1 MIEDREQDPNM
12 ERIRIG
18 FVGCGTHSTHNLYP
32 MLNYAGATLEAVCDI
47 NESLAK
53 RNMAMFGGKAWY
65 TSVDEMLAKAAL
77 DGVMIV
83 GPAEL
88 HYEAGLQA
96 LRRGLPT
103 FVEKPPA
110 TDLAKTEELVQT
122 AKANKTFL
130 MTGFMKRHGLTYGK
144 IREHIQTGRFIPNA
158 CFMKYMHWP
167 GEVSGLRNMLLGMS
181 SHPIDLLL
189 SFFGEPRR
197 VQCSLGKGAQN
208 WLTLGINITFDE
220 GRIGQLMLGAQAR
233 IQERLEMSGILDGQP
248 AFFVVDNVMHLEL
261 HRQGQAGVD
270 VLAPTLEQIQ
280 PTFDLQDIQIW
291 RPDYGIPNM
300 GQTRH
305 FVQGFAGEVR
315 EFCSAIRENRE
326 GNPSMEESL
335 CVMRLIESISR
346 NPDGTTDL

>member
-1 MIEDREQDPNM
+1 M
-12 ERIRIG
+12 ERVRIG
-18 FVGCGTHSTHNLYP
+18 FIGCGTHSTHNLYP
-32 MLNYAGATLEAVCDI
+32 MLNYAQASLEAVCDT
-47 NESLAK
+47 NEALAK
-53 RNMAMFGGKAWY
+53 RNMALFAGKAWF
-65 TSVDEMLAKAAL
+65 TSVDEMLDKAAL

-83 GPAEL
+83 GPPEL
-88 HYEAGLQA
+88 HYEAGLKA

-110 TDLAKTEELVQT
+110 SDLAKTEELVKV

-144 IREHIQTGRFIPNA
+144 IREHIQTGRFIANA
-158 CFMKYMHWP
+158 CSMKYMHWP

-189 SFFGEPRR
+189 SFFGEPQRI
-197 VQCSLGKGAQN
+197 QCSLGKGAKN
-208 WLTLGINITFDE
+208 WLTLGVNMTFAE
-220 GRIGQLMLGAQAR
+220 GRVGQLMLGAQAR

-248 AFFVVDNVMHLEL
+248 AFFVVDNVMHMEL

-270 VLAPTLEQIQ
+270 VWAPALDQIQ

-315 EFCSAIRENRE
+315 EFCNAILEKREA
-326 GNPSMEESL
+326 NPSMEDSL
-335 CVMRLIESISR
+335 RVMRLIEAICR
-346 NPDGTTDL
+346 NPDGTTEL